1 MTIELSNVKRHL
13 QDHLQEGLLIVVG
26 TGLSI
31 AEGIPGM
38 GSLAD
43 HLKKVVPQQLTSAP
57 DPTWAQI
64 VAALESGDNLE
75 AAMEKA
81 TLQTTTVEAIVT
93 AAATLISA
101 AERKVFE
108 RVLNGSRVLPFT
120 PFVKHLFK
128 AGRKFHLITSNYDR
142 LVELATEAAEIGV
155 DSRFFG
161 YLHGRSDPKRSADS
175 HRESYMT
182 GKTSAFRPL
191 SCLCVHKPHGSLD
204 WIEMDGNLVR
214 CPIDIGKTPMIIT
227 PGARKYRESF
237 RWAFD
242 EQRTAGNRAAANAI
256 RLMFIGY
263 GFNDEHLEQY
273 LCPGL
278 KLTKPTVIVT
288 KDLSG
293 NALKLVK
300 NSSGTDVI
308 ALCAVSETDLRTR
321 VINSSGDELI
331 VEEQLWNL
339 EGFNKGV
346 L

>member
-43 HLKKVVPQQLTSAP
+43 HLKNVVPQQLASAP

-64 VAALESGDNLE
+64 IAALDSGDNLE

-93 AAATLISA
+93 AAATLIST

-108 RVLNGSRVLPFT
+108 RVLSGSRVLPFT
-120 PFVKHLFK
+120 PFAKHLFK

-182 GKTSAFRPL
+182 GKTAAFRPL

-214 CPIDIGKTPMIIT
+214 CPIDISKTPMIIT

-293 NALKLVK
+293 NALKVIK
-300 NSSGTDVI
+300 NSSGTDVT

>member
-1 MTIELSNVKRHL
+1 MALELSKVKKGL

-26 TGLSI
+26 AGLSI

-38 GSLAD
+38 GPLANN
-43 HLKKVVPQQLTSAP
+43 LKEEIPAKLAQTP
-57 DPTWAQI
+57 DPAWSQVVT
-64 VAALESGDNLE
+64 ALDSGDHLE

-81 TLQTTTVEAIVT
+81 TLETTTVEAIVN
-93 AAATLISA
+93 AAATLIST

-108 RVLNGSRVLPFT
+108 RVLTGNRVLPFT

-175 HRESYMT
+175 HRESYIT
-182 GKTSAFRPL
+182 GKASAFRPL

-204 WIEMDGNLVR
+204 WVEMNGNLIR
-214 CPIDIGKTPMIIT
+214 CPIDTGKAPMIIT
-227 PGARKYRESF
+227 PGATKYRESF

-273 LCPGL
+273 LCPGF

-288 KDLSG
+288 KDLSS
-293 NALKLVK
+293 NALKVIK
-300 NSSGTDVI
+300 NSSGTDVT

-321 VINSSGDELI
+321 VINSRGDELI